1 MKKPFD
7 YNLAHD
13 TRFKMW
19 TMFLSEPLKATC
31 QVCTKKIG
39 IAEPFYFVRIMKSF
53 TARLSATLSVIRKS
67 MIVSSVIFILV
78 LSRWRSENDDK
89 GCCSCIHPSTDYFW
103 IGVVIGMC
111 ALYIA
116 WNAESIWSK
125 ARERDKR

>member
-39 IAEPFYFVRIMKSF
+39 IAEPFYFCQDYEEF
-53 TARLSATLSVIRKS
+53 Y
-67 MIVSSVIFILV
+67 
-78 LSRWRSENDDK
+78 
-89 GCCSCIHPSTDYFW
+89 CSIECD
-103 IGVVIGMC
+103 
-111 ALYIA
+111 A
-116 WNAESIWSK
+116 
-125 ARERDKR
+125 ERDKKIHDSKFGHIHTCVKSVEVRER